1 MATHHYTPKIGTV
14 IHSPVFGGGATI
26 IVVGIVPKRVP
37 IVSRERG
44 HDALVSVRI
53 TCDDGRAINRPRRA
67 WSLATWNDEL
77 ARSTIVSPNAQN
89 QADRPA

>member
-1 MATHHYTPKIGTV
+1 MATHRYTPKIGTV

-26 IVVGIVPKRVP
+26 TVVGIVPKRVP

-53 TCDDGRAINRPRRA
+53 TCDGDGWYGEPGEHYGPDDPDGKDGPYAYNGG
-67 WSLATWNDEL
+67 LCECH
-77 ARSTIVSPNAQN
+77 
-89 QADRPA
+89 